1 MSGNTP
7 FIVQTNTQAK
17 GFSLAEVLIVV
28 ACVIVIAVLCL
39 QVLKKIIPDREARM
53 FKKAYNLTTRLVPS
67 MVHDEDLYPEVDG
80 KNAPQFFGNTEWV
93 IYEGKKYEGPTKFCG
108 LFAAK
113 LNVVSSV
120 SCSANASLDGK
131 ATLTTNDGVAWVLP
145 VTEFKDLKT
154 PGIIQIDTNG
164 AKKPNK
170 EGYDRYKIYVYQ
182 DGTVSNNPVDMPD
195 LPAVNNDTNSSD
207 NSEDSN
213 SKDDSNGSGSGG
225 SITIEIEIKIDS
237 NEINYS
243 SINGYGTGEIY
254 ERGKGWGGS
263 RDKAYAKGQEVLNNS
278 NLKSQMKAQIES
290 MLEAK
295 GIPFEK
301 IETVFENIYN
311 QSVADTLN
319 AKGMITGR
327 GARGLSKKGKAYINI
342 KNMVDSFVNT
352 FNTNIAKAIDEMNG
366 SNKDM
371 DLWDIDYTQT
381 VTDDDGNVDQEL
393 LEAMQDG
400 SSISGEYAFV
410 YELKAEKMIDK
421 LQSTMLMKAKA
432 MCDANGIEFDL
443 TVFNTMFNNAKS
455 SAVASSIET
464 KDVAIGFQMF
474 TEATINP
481 QNLVKTFMTNFKDSY
496 TAWVNAETK

>member
-1 MSGNTP
+1 MSRNTP
-7 FIVQTNTQAK
+7 FIVQTNTPAK

-131 ATLTTNDGVAWVLP
+131 ATLTTNDGVVWVLP

-195 LPAVNNDTNSSD
+195 LPVIKDETNSSD
-207 NSEDSN
+207 DSGN
-213 SKDDSNGSGSGG
+213 NDSKDDFNGSRGEGFH
-225 SITIEIEIKIDS
+225 IEIDIKIDK
-237 NEINYS
+237 NINNYS
-243 SINGYGTGEIY
+243 GEIY

-263 RDKAYAKGQEVLNNS
+263 KDKAIEKALELLNGSLKPQLENAV
-278 NLKSQMKAQIES
+278 KSQLKEQGLAYDDEMSNIFNSAFNDTIDTISKLLKAED
-290 MLEAK
+290 MDGDGAYD
-295 GIPFEK
+295 
-301 IETVFENIYN
+301 V
-311 QSVADTLN
+311 
-319 AKGMITGR
+319 MWGR
-327 GARGLSKKGKAYINI
+327 GARGLASRGKAHVD
-342 KNMVDSFVNT
+342 KNKLVDITLNQ
-352 FNTNIAKAIDEMNG
+352 FNKNIA
-366 SNKDM
+366 S
-371 DLWDIDYTQT
+371 
-381 VTDDDGNVDQEL
+381 
-393 LEAMQDG
+393 
-400 SSISGEYAFV
+400 
-410 YELKAEKMIDK
+410 
-421 LQSTMLMKAKA
+421 
-432 MCDANGIEFDL
+432 GIE
-443 TVFNTMFNNAKS
+443 K
-455 SAVASSIET
+455 
-464 KDVAIGFQMF
+464 
-474 TEATINP
+474 
-481 QNLVKTFMTNFKDSY
+481 
-496 TAWVNAETK
+496 VNERLRQ

>member
-1 MSGNTP
+1 MSRNTP
-7 FIVQTNTQAK
+7 FIVQTNTPAK

-131 ATLTTNDGVAWVLP
+131 ATLTTNDGVVWVLP

-213 SKDDSNGSGSGG
+213 SKDDSNGSGGG
-225 SITIEIEIKIDS
+225 
-237 NEINYS
+237 
-243 SINGYGTGEIY
+243 
-254 ERGKGWGGS
+254 
-263 RDKAYAKGQEVLNNS
+263 
-278 NLKSQMKAQIES
+278 
-290 MLEAK
+290 
-295 GIPFEK
+295 
-301 IETVFENIYN
+301 
-311 QSVADTLN
+311 
-319 AKGMITGR
+319 
-327 GARGLSKKGKAYINI
+327 
-342 KNMVDSFVNT
+342 
-352 FNTNIAKAIDEMNG
+352 
-366 SNKDM
+366 
-371 DLWDIDYTQT
+371 
-381 VTDDDGNVDQEL
+381 DD
-393 LEAMQDG
+393 
-400 SSISGEYAFV
+400 
-410 YELKAEKMIDK
+410 
-421 LQSTMLMKAKA
+421 
-432 MCDANGIEFDL
+432 CDC
-443 TVFNTMFNNAKS
+443 
-455 SAVASSIET
+455 
-464 KDVAIGFQMF
+464 
-474 TEATINP
+474 
-481 QNLVKTFMTNFKDSY
+481 
-496 TAWVNAETK
+496 

>member
-1 MSGNTP
+1 MIAKHIINCTDKRTAIKH
-7 FIVQTNTQAK
+7 FIAK

-28 ACVIVIAVLCL
+28 ACVIVIALLCL

-93 IYEGKKYEGPTKFCG
+93 IYEGKKYEGPTKLCG

-131 ATLTTNDGVAWVLP
+131 ATLTTNDGVVWVLP

-213 SKDDSNGSGSGG
+213 SKDDSNGSGGGG

-254 ERGKGWGGS
+254 ERSKGWSGS
-263 RDKAYAKGQEVLNNS
+263 KEKAYEKACQLLNGSLKPQLNKIVES
-278 NLKSQMKAQIES
+278 QLKSQ
-290 MLEAK
+290 
-295 GIPFEK
+295 GI
-301 IETVFENIYN
+301 IYTDEFSDIFN
-311 QSVADTLN
+311 SAYSDAVTQALN
-319 AKGMITGR
+319 SDGMITGR
-327 GARGLSKKGKAYINI
+327 GARGLSSKGKARIDVKKLVDTTLKNFN
-342 KNMVDSFVNT
+342 KNM
-352 FNTNIAKAIDEMNG
+352 
-366 SNKDM
+366 
-371 DLWDIDYTQT
+371 
-381 VTDDDGNVDQEL
+381 
-393 LEAMQDG
+393 
-400 SSISGEYAFV
+400 
-410 YELKAEKMIDK
+410 
-421 LQSTMLMKAKA
+421 
-432 MCDANGIEFDL
+432 ANGIE
-443 TVFNTMFNNAKS
+443 K
-455 SAVASSIET
+455 
-464 KDVAIGFQMF
+464 
-474 TEATINP
+474 
-481 QNLVKTFMTNFKDSY
+481 
-496 TAWVNAETK
+496 VNERLRQ

>member
-7 FIVQTNTQAK
+7 FIVQTNTPAK

-131 ATLTTNDGVAWVLP
+131 ATLTTNDGVVWVLP

-213 SKDDSNGSGSGG
+213 SKDDSNGSGGG

-263 RDKAYAKGQEVLNNS
+263 RDKAYAKGQEVLNYS

-301 IETVFENIYN
+301 IETVFI
-311 QSVADTLN
+311 L
-319 AKGMITGR
+319 
-327 GARGLSKKGKAYINI
+327 
-342 KNMVDSFVNT
+342 
-352 FNTNIAKAIDEMNG
+352 
-366 SNKDM
+366 
-371 DLWDIDYTQT
+371 
-381 VTDDDGNVDQEL
+381 
-393 LEAMQDG
+393 
-400 SSISGEYAFV
+400 
-410 YELKAEKMIDK
+410 
-421 LQSTMLMKAKA
+421 
-432 MCDANGIEFDL
+432 
-443 TVFNTMFNNAKS
+443 
-455 SAVASSIET
+455 
-464 KDVAIGFQMF
+464 
-474 TEATINP
+474 
-481 QNLVKTFMTNFKDSY
+481 TNFQIFLTLR
-496 TAWVNAETK
+496 TATR

>member
-170 EGYDRYKIYVYQ
+170 DGYDRYKIYVYQ
-182 DGTVSNNPVDMPD
+182 DGTVSDKPV
-195 LPAVNNDTNSSD
+195 
-207 NSEDSN
+207 
-213 SKDDSNGSGSGG
+213 
-225 SITIEIEIKIDS
+225 
-237 NEINYS
+237 
-243 SINGYGTGEIY
+243 
-254 ERGKGWGGS
+254 
-263 RDKAYAKGQEVLNNS
+263 
-278 NLKSQMKAQIES
+278 
-290 MLEAK
+290 
-295 GIPFEK
+295 
-301 IETVFENIYN
+301 TV
-311 QSVADTLN
+311 
-319 AKGMITGR
+319 
-327 GARGLSKKGKAYINI
+327 
-342 KNMVDSFVNT
+342 
-352 FNTNIAKAIDEMNG
+352 
-366 SNKDM
+366 
-371 DLWDIDYTQT
+371 
-381 VTDDDGNVDQEL
+381 
-393 LEAMQDG
+393 
-400 SSISGEYAFV
+400 
-410 YELKAEKMIDK
+410 
-421 LQSTMLMKAKA
+421 
-432 MCDANGIEFDL
+432 
-443 TVFNTMFNNAKS
+443 
-455 SAVASSIET
+455 
-464 KDVAIGFQMF
+464 
-474 TEATINP
+474 
-481 QNLVKTFMTNFKDSY
+481 SY
-496 TAWVNAETK
+496 THLRAHET

>member
-213 SKDDSNGSGSGG
+213 SKNDSNGSGGGG

-254 ERGKGWGGS
+254 ERGKGWSGS
-263 RDKAYAKGQEVLNNS
+263 KEKAYEKACQLLNGSLKPQLNKIVES
-278 NLKSQMKAQIES
+278 QLKSQ
-290 MLEAK
+290 
-295 GIPFEK
+295 GI
-301 IETVFENIYN
+301 IYTDEFSDIFN
-311 QSVADTLN
+311 SAYSDAVTQALN
-319 AKGMITGR
+319 SDGMITGR
-327 GARGLSKKGKAYINI
+327 GARGLSSKGKARIDVKKLVDTTLKNFN
-342 KNMVDSFVNT
+342 KNM
-352 FNTNIAKAIDEMNG
+352 
-366 SNKDM
+366 
-371 DLWDIDYTQT
+371 
-381 VTDDDGNVDQEL
+381 
-393 LEAMQDG
+393 
-400 SSISGEYAFV
+400 
-410 YELKAEKMIDK
+410 
-421 LQSTMLMKAKA
+421 
-432 MCDANGIEFDL
+432 ANGIE
-443 TVFNTMFNNAKS
+443 K
-455 SAVASSIET
+455 
-464 KDVAIGFQMF
+464 
-474 TEATINP
+474 
-481 QNLVKTFMTNFKDSY
+481 
-496 TAWVNAETK
+496 VNERLRQ